1 VKRDTLVAVSLA
13 LLAVVALGVAAATL
27 DSAVSL
33 GGGGFGG
40 THGDAPSAGD
50 GAGDTGLS
58 PSPGGELSL
67 ATQPLCYEFLREPPA
82 LLALSGLVLG
92 IAAIAYRDTR
102 SPIAA
107 LAAAGAVGLPIGL
120 LWGALSACGSASS
133 ESEFSFGIAGP
144 DDGIV
149 PEGAAGGAGAGGGE
163 GAASAPELLFALVV
177 IAALVASVGVLLLAG
192 GDDEATPG
200 SGAASEDDPEEP
212 EPDLAAVGRTA
223 GQAADR
229 IEASD
234 ADNEVYRAWRDMT
247 TVLEVD
253 RPASSTPAEFAAA
266 AVDAGVDE
274 EPVATLTAVFERVR
288 YGGEDATDDR
298 ERRAVAALRRIAERH
313 GEGAGHGSDGTRD
326 GQTRPGGDR

>member
-1 VKRDTLVAVSLA
+1 VKRDTLLAVVLA

-40 THGDAPSAGD
+40 GEGDAPSAGD
-50 GAGDTGLS
+50 ESGDPGLS

-67 ATQPLCYEFLREPPA
+67 ATQPVCYEFLREPPA
-82 LLALSGLVLG
+82 LMLLSGVLLA

-102 SPIAA
+102 SPLAA
-107 LAAAGAVGLPIGL
+107 FAAAGAVGLPVGL
-120 LWGALSACGSASS
+120 LWAALATCGTGST
-133 ESEFSFGIAGP
+133 ESEFDIGVAGLDEGIL
-144 DDGIV
+144 
-149 PEGAAGGAGAGGGE
+149 PEGAAGGGGAGGGE

-177 IAALVASVGVLLLAG
+177 VVALVASVGVLLLAG
-192 GDDEATPG
+192 GDDEATRG
-200 SGAASEDDPEEP
+200 STAAVGDDPEEP
-212 EPDLAAVGRTA
+212 EADLAAVGRTA
-223 GQAADR
+223 GRAADR

-247 TVLEVD
+247 RVLDVD

-266 AVDAGVDE
+266 AVAAGVDE
-274 EPVATLTAVFERVR
+274 EPVEALTGAFERVR

-298 ERRAVAALRRIAERH
+298 ERRAVEALRRIEERH
-313 GEGAGHGSDGTRD
+313 GDSAA
-326 GQTRPGGDR
+326 PGGDR